1 MRIAA
6 IQLDVELGQVEA
18 NYAAVEKAIGK
29 AAHTGADIVVLP
41 ELWNTSF
48 YPTNVQELADNQG
61 KRTQHMLMTLA
72 QTYGIHIVGGSVAVR
87 KENGVYNTTY
97 VVNRQGHIISTYD
110 KVHLFAPGGENTV
123 FQAGN
128 SLSIFTLD
136 GVTMASIICYD
147 LRFTEWV
154 RMAALK
160 GAKVLFVP
168 AAWPDIRIDH
178 WNVLNRAR
186 AIENQMV
193 VVAVNNCGDAGTL
206 HFGGHSMIIDPL
218 GDIVARGEQEP
229 TIITADVDIGAIV
242 SIRETINVFRDRR
255 PSLYH
260 LS

>member
-1 MRIAA
+1 M
-6 IQLDVELGQVEA
+6 
-18 NYAAVEKAIGK
+18 
-29 AAHTGADIVVLP
+29 
-41 ELWNTSF
+41 
-48 YPTNVQELADNQG
+48 
-61 KRTQHMLMTLA
+61 
-72 QTYGIHIVGGSVAVR
+72 
-87 KENGVYNTTY
+87 
-97 VVNRQGHIISTYD
+97 
-110 KVHLFAPGGENTV
+110 
-123 FQAGN
+123 
-128 SLSIFTLD
+128 
-136 GVTMASIICYD
+136 
-147 LRFTEWV
+147 
-154 RMAALK
+154 
-160 GAKVLFVP
+160 P

-255 PSLYH
+255 QSLYH